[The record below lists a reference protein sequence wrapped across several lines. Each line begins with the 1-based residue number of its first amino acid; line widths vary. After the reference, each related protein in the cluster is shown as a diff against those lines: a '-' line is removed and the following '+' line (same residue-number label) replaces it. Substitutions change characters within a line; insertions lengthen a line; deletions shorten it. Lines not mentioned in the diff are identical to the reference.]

1 MLCERAVSRVQRA
14 LKASVPGTCIRWA
27 ALVVPSL
34 FASLASAQPNL
45 TPYQP
50 AGWTDKIV
58 VSNVT
63 GSTETDAVDATP
75 LRPTDTLYVNWAVV
89 NDGTAATPSLVDY
102 ELDIDGIAK
111 ATWATQE
118 PLLAGYY
125 NSVNDFPIGSLAAG
139 IHHLTLKADTANT
152 IAQSAFEKQYTKT
165 ITVIGERLPRR
176 LAFRSPP
183 TGPGP
188 LAFDAP
194 AMLEPARVGVPYPP
208 YSFCTPTPT
217 PSGLCGT
224 FPATTNPTGGN
235 PPYHFQLG
243 SGVGFPPFGISLSLN
258 GILSGTASI
267 QGSRTFSVC
276 AVDLSANSIC
286 RNVTLNVTDPPT
298 VSFTASPAT
307 VAPGQSFTLAWTTT
321 NATSV
326 SINGVSQPVS
336 GSLRTSIAAAGTY
349 AYTLTATGPGGVTTA
364 RVTVT
369 VTGGDSGYT
378 YANWNCNGGPQCIS
392 VMGHDVGSAG
402 PFCSSTACDAWRRE
416 FFSSATCTT
425 QPLYPIY
432 AAPPPGTC
440 SNYPN

>member
-1 MLCERAVSRVQRA
+1 MLCTAVHGLEKA
-14 LKASVPGTCIRWA
+14 LVLKTSVLGTFIRWT
-27 ALVVPSL
+27 ALVLPSL
-34 FASLASAQPNL
+34 FASLVSAQPNL

-63 GSTETDAVDATP
+63 GFTPTNAVDARQ
-75 LRPTDTLYVNWAVV
+75 LSPTDTLYVNWAIV
-89 NDGTAATPSLVDY
+89 NDGTAATPSVVDY
-102 ELDIDGIAK
+102 ELEIDGIAK
-111 ATWATQE
+111 ATWQTEE

-125 NSVNDFPIGSLAAG
+125 NSVNNFSIGLLAAG
-139 IHHLTLKADTANT
+139 IHQLKLRADTANT
-152 IAQSAFEKQYTKT
+152 IAQSPFEKQYTKT
-165 ITVIGERLPRR
+165 ITVIGARLPRL
-176 LAFRSPP
+176 LAFRSAP

-188 LAFDAP
+188 LTFNAP
-194 AMLEPARVGVPYPP
+194 TEIDPAPLGAWYS
-208 YSFCTPTPT
+208 YSFCRPTPT
-217 PSGLCGT
+217 GLCGT

-243 SGVGFPPFGISLSLN
+243 TGVGFPPIGISLSLN
-258 GILSGTASI
+258 GILSGTPSI
-267 QGSRTFSVC
+267 PGLRAFSVC

-286 RNVTLNVTDPPT
+286 RNVSLNVTEPPT
-298 VSFTASPAT
+298 VAFTVNPVT
-307 VAPGQSFTLAWTTT
+307 VAPGQSFTLTWTTT

-326 SINGVSQPVS
+326 FINGVRQPVS
-336 GSLRTSIAAAGTY
+336 GSVALSIAAAGTY
-349 AYTLTATGPGGVTTA
+349 AYTLTASGPGGTTTA

-369 VTGGDSGYT
+369 VTGGGSGYT

-416 FFSSATCTT
+416 FFPGATCTA
-425 QPLYPIY
+425 QPLYPVY
-432 AAPPPGTC
+432 AQPPPGSSC